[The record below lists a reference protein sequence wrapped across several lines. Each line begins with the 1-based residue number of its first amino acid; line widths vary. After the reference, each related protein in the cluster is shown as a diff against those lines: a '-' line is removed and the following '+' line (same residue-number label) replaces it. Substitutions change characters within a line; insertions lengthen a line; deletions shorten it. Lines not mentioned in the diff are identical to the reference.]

1 MTRTIAA
8 LICVSLSAFGQSESA
23 RFDIADI
30 HTSARSSSPNVQ
42 MRSGFYRGGRYEIRS
57 GTMVDL
63 ISQAWGIDG
72 DKVLSGPAWLE
83 TDRFD
88 VIAHAPPNTTR
99 ETLKTML

>member
-1 MTRTIAA
+1 MKRIIPAGVCMGLVA
-8 LICVSLSAFGQSESA
+8 LIAGSARGQTESA
-23 RFDIADI
+23 PKFDIADI
-30 HTSARSSSPNVQ
+30 HTSARSSTPNVQ

-63 ISQAWGIDG
+63 IGLAYGVDG

-88 VIAHAPPNTTR
+88 LIATAPAHTTP
-99 ETLKTML
+99 